1 MPVRLDVS
9 AVRSAKKHV
18 QTVQLPWKISVHIL
32 IMRSVQDAEHV
43 RRPVR
48 EGLSGRHKIKMK
60 SLYFQTVGIECKF
73 YENQQL
79 EYRLYSWGQSVFEK
93 LFPQSARPT
102 PRYILP
108 EFSCRSPLRRLYCD
122 IHLAENLFQTRS
134 IVL

>member
-1 MPVRLDVS
+1 MLPADPLPREQLQERHALLAVS
-9 AVRSAKKHV
+9 VVRSAKKPV

-32 IMRSVQDAEHV
+32 IMRSVQDAEPA

-79 EYRLYSWGQSVFEK
+79 EYRLYSWG
-93 LFPQSARPT
+93 
-102 PRYILP
+102 
-108 EFSCRSPLRRLYCD
+108 
-122 IHLAENLFQTRS
+122 
-134 IVL
+134 

>member
-1 MPVRLDVS
+1 
-9 AVRSAKKHV
+9 
-18 QTVQLPWKISVHIL
+18 
-32 IMRSVQDAEHV
+32 
-43 RRPVR
+43 
-48 EGLSGRHKIKMK
+48 MK
-60 SLYFQTVGIECKF
+60 SLYFQTVGIECKL

-134 IVL
+134 IGNYYGCFSSIPLQDGCLRQSLLP

>member
-1 MPVRLDVS
+1 
-9 AVRSAKKHV
+9 
-18 QTVQLPWKISVHIL
+18 
-32 IMRSVQDAEHV
+32 
-43 RRPVR
+43 
-48 EGLSGRHKIKMK
+48 MK
-60 SLYFQTVGIECKF
+60 SLYFQTVGIECKL

-122 IHLAENLFQTRS
+122 IHLAENLFKHALLCYDILIGFSRNVFIFQ
-134 IVL
+134 